1 MEKIL
6 FKILAAVLKAISP
19 QVRAL
24 IVVFIENL
32 EVEAPKTPNPWD
44 DLLVLVLKVL
54 LAVEDS

>member
-6 FKILAAVLKAISP
+6 YKILAAILKAISP
-19 QVRAL
+19 QIRA
-24 IVVFIENL
+24 IVVEFIKRL

-54 LAVEDS
+54 LATEDS

>member
-19 QVRAL
+19 QVRAVL
-24 IVVFIENL
+24 VEFIKRL

>member
-19 QVRAL
+19 QIRAL
-24 IVVFIENL
+24 IVAFVKNL

-54 LAVEDS
+54 LAAEDS

>member
-19 QVRAL
+19 QIRAL
-24 IVVFIENL
+24 LVTFLKNL

-44 DLLVLVLKVL
+44 DLLLLLLQVLF
-54 LAVEDS
+54 ATEDS